1 MELYS
6 RYGEKWELKELLEG
20 DFSFTLPRYSRV
32 IYQDEFNQI
41 VAALDPPGGPMINVG
56 DLIGGDR
63 RIIEI
68 VELGKDNPNFIIKT
82 EKEELE
88 P

>member
-6 RYGEKWELKELLEG
+6 KYGEKWELKELLEG
-20 DFSFTLPRYSRV
+20 DFSFILPKYSRV

-68 VELGKDNPNFIIKT
+68 IELGKDNPNFIIKT

>member
-20 DFSFTLPRYSRV
+20 DFSFTLPKYSRV
-32 IYQDEFNQI
+32 IYRDEFNET
-41 VAALDPPGGPMINVG
+41 VAALDPPGGPMISVG
-56 DLIGGDR
+56 DLLGEDR
-63 RIIEI
+63 RITEI
-68 VELGKDNPNFIIKT
+68 IELGKNNPNFIIKT

-88 P
+88 L

>member
-6 RYGEKWELKELLEG
+6 KYGEKWELTELLEG
-20 DFSFTLPRYSRV
+20 DFSFILPKYSRV
-32 IYQDEFNQI
+32 IYKDEFNQI

-56 DLIGGDR
+56 DLIGGNR

-68 VELGKDNPNFIIKT
+68 IELGKDNPNFIIKT